1 MYRWK
6 WLIIINRI
14 NEYQATVQ
22 NCSYPNKAIEH
33 CQNEEALVM
42 CEELMI
48 YKPKEEL
55 SDKETHITKPMV
67 PTTSRLQG
75 NSSISKV
82 LSSPSYKLEDPT

>member
-1 MYRWK
+1 
-6 WLIIINRI
+6 
-14 NEYQATVQ
+14 
-22 NCSYPNKAIEH
+22 
-33 CQNEEALVM
+33 M